1 MTNPTRENTPTARA
15 VRASA
20 LVWLECGLFRR
31 YARRWWGERV
41 EEWTPRTFPR
51 A

>member
-1 MTNPTRENTPTARA
+1 MGR
-15 VRASA
+15 VA
-20 LVWLECGLFRR
+20 LVWFKCGLFRR